1 MIFSI
6 ATLFGN
12 SLVVLSVIRERSLRN
27 ATNWFIVSL
36 AIADISLAI
45 LVMPLATWLE
55 VVNGYWV
62 FGTVICDI
70 FIMFDVL
77 FCTASILNLV
87 AICLDRYLAVTKPIV
102 YAKHNNMRRVQI
114 SIALVWIV
122 SFLIAIP
129 LVCGLNINT
138 HKDPTICQS
147 FNALY
152 IICSSLGSFYLPAI
166 ILIVVYQRIFALIKQ
181 RHKSLR
187 LTQTSAHHPQQP
199 TPTPS
204 HHHHQQN
211 KSQSR
216 KHQQQQTSLKQ
227 HQFNDSS
234 TIQLTDITSSNK
246 EQNNLKVKNKI
257 HSKNNSDQEINLLE
271 NKYPTL
277 TTTMTTTTAA
287 TAITLTRIDKK
298 EPSHLIPSD
307 YNCTISSFTQSDHE
321 FIEEEEGITENLSD
335 DIHFEGPRLD
345 IPSPN
350 LNYNLDRYILPC
362 NQTTS
367 IDYLKVTNQNSVP
380 AATTLNSVDNRYND
394 SLIIPDRIDLKILKS
409 FESPKYVRCSSSR
422 SSSASSLCSPFAI
435 EDYNEITF
443 TCCHLEHYDSLS
455 TENTP
460 SRSSLGKECIVEH
473 GEEKDRREEEQSLPN
488 LTVHMPIG
496 NSQLSVQT
504 PNTPCS
510 MIQRIPDY
518 NVSYN
523 NSNLSEIHKSSCQ
536 HQIPLKSSNIINLFT
551 LPRIKTCL
559 NCTKTHSSSISSS
572 SDAEYS
578 WPQISECIGQSSAD
592 AVDDDYVQVRNDSA
606 EQNYR
611 CTATITDSDNEEE
624 DDDDDDVDDEEEDY
638 DEDIHEGLL
647 FTDEN
652 TTTICE
658 LCRNEISSK
667 SFCVYNFN
675 ELCNCIDD
683 YHNESIVFQYRCQPD
698 ENFCQQYINHTPN
711 GDVYKT
717 DLINHNKICH
727 TRTVKVK
734 QIKTNLSQKKKFNF
748 RIEFCKY
755 LSLFNDKFKQ
765 SNQII
770 ARNLHRARKS
780 KCFKSQNLNKRYNNH
795 NNNSSQ
801 KTIITSNKSSRGN
814 FSSKMDNQKTDITTI
829 DPSPT
834 SPVDLDSSSGKST
847 RKQCLNN
854 SPKYTSTR
862 NKNVLSQKEKKATKT
877 LAIVLG
883 VFLACWLPFF
893 SINVSLGLCIY
904 LGPDQYGFCETAGS
918 LMSSC
923 TWLGYVNSA
932 LNPVIYTIFNL
943 EFRNAFKKLL
953 HIN

>member
-1 MIFSI
+1 
-6 ATLFGN
+6 
-12 SLVVLSVIRERSLRN
+12 
-27 ATNWFIVSL
+27 
-36 AIADISLAI
+36 
-45 LVMPLATWLE
+45 
-55 VVNGYWV
+55 
-62 FGTVICDI
+62 
-70 FIMFDVL
+70 MFDVL

-138 HKDPTICQS
+138 YNDPTICQS

-187 LTQTSAHHPQQP
+187 LTQTSIHHPQQA

-204 HHHHQQN
+204 HHQQN
-211 KSQSR
+211 KSQFR
-216 KHQQQQTSLKQ
+216 QHQQQPRQQSSLKQ
-227 HQFNDSS
+227 PQELEQFDKQFNDSS
-234 TIQLTDITSSNK
+234 TIQLSDITSSNK
-246 EQNNLKVKNKI
+246 EQNNLKIKDKI
-257 HSKNNSDQEINLLE
+257 HSKNNSDQEIILLE

-277 TTTMTTTTAA
+277 TTPTTTA
-287 TAITLTRIDKK
+287 TTMITPTGIDKK
-298 EPSHLIPSD
+298 DPLHLITND
-307 YNCTISSFTQSDHE
+307 YNCIISSFTQSDHE
-321 FIEEEEGITENLSD
+321 FIEEEKYHEEEEGINENLFD

-380 AATTLNSVDNRYND
+380 ITLAATTTLSSVDNRYND
-394 SLIIPDRIDLKILKS
+394 SLILPERIDLKILKS
-409 FESPKYVRCSSSR
+409 FDSPKYIRCSSSR
-422 SSSASSLCSPFAI
+422 SSASASSLCSPFAI

-443 TCCHLEHYDSLS
+443 TCCHLEHYDSVS
-455 TENTP
+455 TQNTP
-460 SRSSLGKECIVEH
+460 SRSSVGKECIVEH
-473 GEEKDRREEEQSLPN
+473 GEVKDHPEEEQSLPN
-488 LTVHMPIG
+488 LTVHMPTD

-504 PNTPCS
+504 LNTPCS
-510 MIQRIPDY
+510 MIQCSA
-518 NVSYN
+518 NYN
-523 NSNLSEIHKSSCQ
+523 NNINNNNNLSNLHRSSCQ
-536 HQIPLKSSNIINLFT
+536 HQIPFKSSNIINLFT

-559 NCTKTHSSSISSS
+559 NCTDTRSSSISSS
-572 SDAEYS
+572 DVEYS
-578 WPQISECIGQSSAD
+578 WPQISECIRQSSG
-592 AVDDDYVQVRNDSA
+592 DDVQVANDSA
-606 EQNYR
+606 ENYL
-611 CTATITDSDNEEE
+611 CTTTIIDSDTEE
-624 DDDDDDVDDEEEDY
+624 DDYVDDEEEDY
-638 DEDIHEGLL
+638 DEDIDEGLL

-652 TTTICE
+652 TTICE
-658 LCRNEISSK
+658 LCQNEISSK
-667 SFCVYNFN
+667 SFCIYMSN
-675 ELCNCIDD
+675 ELCNCID
-683 YHNESIVFQYRCQPD
+683 YRNESIVFQYRCQPN
-698 ENFCQQYINHTPN
+698 ENFCQQYTNHTPN

-717 DLINHNKICH
+717 DINHHNNICP
-727 TRTVKVK
+727 TRSVKVK
-734 QIKTNLSQKKKFNF
+734 QIKSNLSQKKKFNF
-748 RIEFCKY
+748 HIEFCKY

-765 SNQII
+765 GNQII
-770 ARNLHRARKS
+770 ARNLNRARKS
-780 KCFKSQNLNKRYNNH
+780 NCFKSQHLNKQYNNNI

-801 KTIITSNKSSRGN
+801 KILNTSNKSSRAN
-814 FSSKMDNQKTDITTI
+814 FSSIKMDNQKTDFLTI

-834 SPVDLDSSSGKST
+834 SPVDLDSCSGKST
-847 RKQCLNN
+847 RKQCHNN

-862 NKNVLSQKEKKATKT
+862 NKNVLSHKEKKATKT

-904 LGPDQYGFCETAGS
+904 LGPDQYGFCEMAGS

>member
-1 MIFSI
+1 
-6 ATLFGN
+6 
-12 SLVVLSVIRERSLRN
+12 
-27 ATNWFIVSL
+27 
-36 AIADISLAI
+36 
-45 LVMPLATWLE
+45 
-55 VVNGYWV
+55 
-62 FGTVICDI
+62 
-70 FIMFDVL
+70 MFDVL

-187 LTQTSAHHPQQP
+187 LTQTSTHHPQQA

-204 HHHHQQN
+204 HHHQQN

-216 KHQQQQTSLKQ
+216 KHQPQQQSSLKQ
-227 HQFNDSS
+227 HQYNDSS

-246 EQNNLKVKNKI
+246 EQNNLKIKNKI
-257 HSKNNSDQEINLLE
+257 PSKNNSDQEINLSE

-277 TTTMTTTTAA
+277 TTTTAA

-380 AATTLNSVDNRYND
+380 ATTTLNSVDNRYND
-394 SLIIPDRIDLKILKS
+394 SLILPDRIDLKILKS
-409 FESPKYVRCSSSR
+409 FESPKYIKCSSSR
-422 SSSASSLCSPFAI
+422 SSGSSLCSPFAI

-460 SRSSLGKECIVEH
+460 SRSSVGKGCIVEQ
-473 GEEKDRREEEQSLPN
+473 EQSFSNPN
-488 LTVHMPIG
+488 VPMPTE
-496 NSQLSVQT
+496 NPQLSVQT

-510 MIQRIPDY
+510 MIQCIPDY
-518 NVSYN
+518 NVNYN
-523 NSNLSEIHKSSCQ
+523 NNINNNLSNINKSSCQ

-559 NCTKTHSSSISSS
+559 NCTNTHSSSISSS
-572 SDAEYS
+572 SDVEYS

-606 EQNYR
+606 QQNYR
-611 CTATITDSDNEEE
+611 CTATLTDSDNEE

-667 SFCVYNFN
+667 SFC
-675 ELCNCIDD
+675 
-683 YHNESIVFQYRCQPD
+683 
-698 ENFCQQYINHTPN
+698 
-711 GDVYKT
+711 
-717 DLINHNKICH
+717 
-727 TRTVKVK
+727 
-734 QIKTNLSQKKKFNF
+734 
-748 RIEFCKY
+748 
-755 LSLFNDKFKQ
+755 
-765 SNQII
+765 
-770 ARNLHRARKS
+770 
-780 KCFKSQNLNKRYNNH
+780 
-795 NNNSSQ
+795 
-801 KTIITSNKSSRGN
+801 
-814 FSSKMDNQKTDITTI
+814 
-829 DPSPT
+829 
-834 SPVDLDSSSGKST
+834 
-847 RKQCLNN
+847 
-854 SPKYTSTR
+854 
-862 NKNVLSQKEKKATKT
+862 
-877 LAIVLG
+877 